1 MFVVHVA
8 GSLTPKCECYTAGA
22 AVAEAELVMSEGKV
36 TITDPRGMIMGQQR
50 P

>member
-8 GSLTPKCECYTAGA
+8 GSLSPKCERYTAGD

-36 TITDPRGMIMGQQR
+36 TITDPHGMIMGR
-50 P
+50 FC